1 MVAEARG
8 MEMVGFLK
16 DGKTA
21 EDLSSEIAI
30 IRDGWNDCER
40 PGCIEDLEQ
49 LEQVLL
55 KNIKTSLEVSSPGE
69 ELERDGK
76 GRTDQGYL
84 EWMEWHRREEAT
96 KAEKE
101 ERLKTQKMKKEYW
114 DLHRECTLMMDGNK
128 SRWLERQKEENK
140 RRAEEEKLERL
151 RTAKSKTDSSRK
163 KAKAGKKNLEAK
175 QMKEDSRRLEKER
188 KENKKRLLG
197 MQKIKES
204 LWKQRREKDGKLITL
219 WKTQLT
225 GIKPSTDTTSL
236 EEETLE
242 ASWLEE
248 EINDLGRMERE
259 ALEELE
265 KKRCQLERITDS
277 GKPAIRKN
285 QPPGTQSLQPS
296 GKPGLDRDEENYWN
310 LDEENL
316 NPEKKAIHRHH
327 PPPPPIQLETR
338 PLMHAPAEN
347 TLVMHAPKNKHTAK
361 TFPTP
366 RTDRRVQVM
375 HGPENTHTHTHPHTN
390 LPTPH
395 LDRGVELRT
404 DYPIN
409 ETILGKREQ
418 GRDMVG
424 LDIAK
429 ECEQKKR
436 EHTMLRASTFG
447 TVGPP
452 DYSTSKATTDKREQ
466 GRDMVDR
473 IIDKGLEQRKRLV
486 RNIDIDCKEERKKNE
501 KIESEEEEDK
511 KNGSQEIQD
520 WKISLGKTTDGSPRR
535 VRMTSMRTRMG
546 SPKDLERLKPG
557 MKTKVAKLPLSLSP
571 SKVIDG
577 TGLSSMKHLI
587 KTRENRISLED
598 TVLTFSK
605 TRKPRL
611 DPKQELT
618 NGIRVKKTFAGKLGT
633 G

>member
-1 MVAEARG
+1 MPDCTISETILEKREQGGDMVYENIVYELEHKK
-8 MEMVGFLK
+8 EMPDCLITETTLGKREQGK
-16 DGKTA
+16 DMVDENIVYELERKKETKINI
-21 EDLSSEIAI
+21 LRTSEIA
-30 IRDGWNDCER
+30 DTTNS
-40 PGCIEDLEQ
+40 
-49 LEQVLL
+49 
-55 KNIKTSLEVSSPGE
+55 NHTS
-69 ELERDGK
+69 
-76 GRTDQGYL
+76 
-84 EWMEWHRREEAT
+84 T
-96 KAEKE
+96 KAI
-101 ERLKTQKMKKEYW
+101 
-114 DLHRECTLMMDGNK
+114 
-128 SRWLERQKEENK
+128 LE
-140 RRAEEEKLERL
+140 
-151 RTAKSKTDSSRK
+151 
-163 KAKAGKKNLEAK
+163 
-175 QMKEDSRRLEKER
+175 
-188 KENKKRLLG
+188 
-197 MQKIKES
+197 
-204 LWKQRREKDGKLITL
+204 
-219 WKTQLT
+219 
-225 GIKPSTDTTSL
+225 
-236 EEETLE
+236 
-242 ASWLEE
+242 
-248 EINDLGRMERE
+248 
-259 ALEELE
+259 
-265 KKRCQLERITDS
+265 
-277 GKPAIRKN
+277 
-285 QPPGTQSLQPS
+285 
-296 GKPGLDRDEENYWN
+296 
-310 LDEENL
+310 
-316 NPEKKAIHRHH
+316 
-327 PPPPPIQLETR
+327 
-338 PLMHAPAEN
+338 
-347 TLVMHAPKNKHTAK
+347 
-361 TFPTP
+361 
-366 RTDRRVQVM
+366 
-375 HGPENTHTHTHPHTN
+375 
-390 LPTPH
+390 
-395 LDRGVELRT
+395 
-404 DYPIN
+404 
-409 ETILGKREQ
+409 KREQ